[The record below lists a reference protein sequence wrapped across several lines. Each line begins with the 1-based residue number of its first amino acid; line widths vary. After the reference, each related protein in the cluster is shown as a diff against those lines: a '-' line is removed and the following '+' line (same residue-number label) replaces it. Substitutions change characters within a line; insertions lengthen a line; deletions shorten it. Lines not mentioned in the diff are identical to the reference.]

1 MIYCKVK
8 CFVMSVFCKKTIRLF
23 ICLIVSVF
31 VSYTA
36 YSTEVAT
43 KGRETLFVEEKGQNA
58 NPDYLKFSWKGNQLF
73 AYFCTDKVT
82 FVTQE
87 VHYVDNEAS
96 LEARRKGND
105 NEALKLSA
113 VTESYHF
120 DMRFLNSS
128 PDVKVI
134 GVDEQET
141 KFDYYLAH
149 CPDGILGAKSYSKIR
164 YSNIYPNVDLEFYYD
179 GGKMKYNFIVRR
191 GGNVGDIKIAWHGV
205 ENLELS
211 DAGITFSAGEF
222 DFVDMPPVSQS
233 GNETVETEYSLKG
246 NVVGFSVGNYD
257 TSSTLIIDPGII
269 WSSHLEYNGYGTWGD
284 IVHNSNGSIF
294 YYADWEWNSTAADVT
309 SYLSSASSNNHYGTA
324 GGHDIIISKFKL
336 SGDLLWVCQYGGDGA
351 DDIDGAVVYDEINER
366 LYVAGST
373 ASSGFPLQT
382 RSGAYNLNWSN
393 ATNGSNTYTTSG
405 TRGFLLMFNSNNARQ
420 WATLLDR
427 GINLETY
434 DMAVNASGSV
444 YLVGQAGSSFYYR
457 DFTRYG
463 SQLAQIPSGSGY
475 QGSIVYGSS
484 ETQSYRYS
492 YVMEFS
498 AAGAM
503 LWSTW
508 LPVQTLVTG
517 NYDTNS
523 TGRASDV
530 EIGTDGSLYIV
541 GDEMW
546 TSSNYRFSTA
556 LISATYTNRG
566 NDDMFYMKFN
576 SSNQPV
582 PAWGGYI
589 GGAGFDKI
597 NVGAANGDIELDS
610 QNRLYVT
617 GHTYSADFPHVSPP
631 DVCGYYRGT
640 ITGTVSSNVSGTQ
653 NGYMFRI
660 NTNPNG
666 SSTID
671 YSTYFGGN
679 GYTAMKRIYK
689 DPSDNLWL
697 CGEANA
703 TAMTAIPVDGYYNNA
718 YSGLNINTFFAQL
731 SQYNELIWL
740 SYYSGT
746 EYGGF
751 ETYSPS
757 DNQIYLYYAGQS
769 QNHTNIGAGYQYS
782 TSSTCTRAMIIENT
796 VVNGVLNMVS
806 AAGTSICR
814 GESTT
819 IDAGAGFASYSWS
832 TGAHTQSI
840 SVSPT
845 TNTTYRVTATTVSGC
860 ELTASIDI
868 AVNVCC
874 EELAQPTLTVT
885 NQTDRSVTVS
895 WNSVPHASSYTL
907 YYGVND
913 PNGSTNVW
921 TIENITSTSYTV
933 PELTNGQS
941 YNFAVMPVGTGSYC
955 VENDLSPTRV
965 GTPVC
970 NQ

>member
-1 MIYCKVK
+1 
-8 CFVMSVFCKKTIRLF
+8 MSGCAML
-23 ICLIVSVF
+23 LIVCLF
-31 VSYTA
+31 VSHNILG
-36 YSTEVAT
+36 SEVLS
-43 KGRETLFVEEKGQNA
+43 KDRNMLFVEEKGQNA
-58 NPDYLKFSWKGNQLF
+58 NPEYLKFSWKGNQLF

-96 LEARRKGND
+96 LEARRKGNV

-113 VTESYHF
+113 VTYSYHF

-128 PDVKVI
+128 SDVKVSGI
-134 GVDEQET
+134 DEQET

-149 CPDGILGAKSYSKIR
+149 CPDGILSAMSYSKIL

-179 GGKMKYNFIVRR
+179 GSKLKYNFIVRR
-191 GGNVGDIKIAWHGV
+191 GGNVEDIKIAWDGV
-205 ENLELS
+205 ENLKLS
-211 DAGITFSAGEF
+211 EAGVTFDAGEF
-222 DFVDMPPVSQS
+222 NFVDMLPVSS
-233 GNETVETEYSLKG
+233 CNDANVETKYIVEDNIVK
-246 NVVGFSVGNYD
+246 FSVDDYNREG
-257 TSSTLIIDPGII
+257 TLVIDPGIT
-269 WSSHLEYNGYGTWGD
+269 WTSHLEYNGYGTWGD

-294 YYADWEWNSTAADVT
+294 YYADWEWSPTAADVAN
-309 SYLSSASSNNHYGTA
+309 YLSSASSNNHYGTA

-336 SGDLLWVCQYGGDGA
+336 SGDLIWVCQYGGDGA
-351 DDIDGAVVYDEINER
+351 DDIDGAVMYDEINER

-373 ASSGFPLQT
+373 GSSGFPLQT
-382 RSGAYNLNWSN
+382 RNGAYNLGWTN
-393 ATNGSNTYTTSG
+393 ATSGSYTFTTSG
-405 TRGFLLMFNSNNARQ
+405 TRGFLLMFNSSNARQ

-444 YLVGQAGSSFYYR
+444 YLIGKMGSVSYR
-457 DFTRYG
+457 DYTRYG

-475 QGSIVYGSS
+475 QGNFVYGSS
-484 ETQSYRYS
+484 ESQTYS
-492 YVMEFS
+492 YSFIIEFAS
-498 AAGAM
+498 SGAM
-503 LWSTW
+503 LWSTY
-508 LPVQTLVTG
+508 LPVQTLATG
-517 NYDTNS
+517 TYDSNTS
-523 TGRASDV
+523 GRVCDI

-541 GDEMW
+541 GDELW
-546 TSSNYRFSTA
+546 SGDKYRFSTA

-566 NDDMFYMKFN
+566 QDDMFYMKFN

-640 ITGTVSSNVSGTQ
+640 ISGSVSSNVSGTQ

-660 NTNPNG
+660 NTNANG
-666 SSTID
+666 TSSID

-697 CGEANA
+697 CGEAGA
-703 TAMTAIPVDGYYNNA
+703 TAMTAIPVDGYYNNG
-718 YSGLNINTFFAQL
+718 YSGSSTNTFFAQL

-740 SYYSGT
+740 SYYAST
-746 EYGGF
+746 YYGGF

-769 QNHTNIGAGYQYS
+769 QNHTNIGGGYQYS
-782 TSSTCTRAMIIENT
+782 TSSTCTRAMVIENT

-814 GESTT
+814 GEGTT

-845 TNTTYRVTATTVSGC
+845 TNTTYRVTATTTSGC
-860 ELTASIDI
+860 EVTASIDI
-868 AVNVCC
+868 SVIVCC
-874 EELAQPTLTVT
+874 EELARPTLTVT
-885 NQTDRSVTVS
+885 SQTDRSVTVS
-895 WNSVPHASSYTL
+895 WNSISHASSYTL

-913 PNGSTNVW
+913 PNGSPNVW

-955 VENDLSPTRV
+955 IENDLSPTRV

-970 NQ
+970 DE

>member
-1 MIYCKVK
+1 MCYSK
-8 CFVMSVFCKKTIRLF
+8 MSGCAML
-23 ICLIVSVF
+23 LIVCLF
-31 VSYTA
+31 VSHNILG
-36 YSTEVAT
+36 SEVLS
-43 KGRETLFVEEKGQNA
+43 KDRNMLFVEEKGQNA
-58 NPDYLKFSWKGNQLF
+58 NPEYLKFSWKGNQLY

-87 VHYVDNEAS
+87 VRYVENEAS

-113 VTESYHF
+113 FTESHYF

-128 PDVKVI
+128 SDVKVS
-134 GVDEQET
+134 GVDEQEA

-149 CPDGILGAKSYSKIR
+149 CPDGILGAKSYSKIL
-164 YSNIYPNVDLEFYYD
+164 YSNIFPNIDLEFYYD
-179 GGKMKYNFIVRR
+179 GSKLKYNFIVRS
-191 GGNVGDIKIAWHGV
+191 GGNVEDIKIVWDGV

-211 DAGITFSAGEF
+211 DAGITFSVGEF
-222 DFVDMPPVSQS
+222 DFVDMPPVSQC

-246 NVVGFSVGNYD
+246 NVVGFSVDNYD
-257 TSSTLIIDPGII
+257 ASSTLTIDPGIT
-269 WSSHLEYNGYGTWGD
+269 WTSHLEYNGYGTYGD

-294 YYADWEWNSTAADVT
+294 YYADWEWSPNATEVSN
-309 SYLSSASSNNHYGTA
+309 YLNSASTNNHYGVTS
-324 GGHDIIISKFKL
+324 GNNDIIISKFKL
-336 SGDLLWVCQYGGDGA
+336 SGDLLWVCQYGGDA
-351 DDIDGAVVYDEINER
+351 DDDIDGAVLYDENNDR
-366 LYVAGST
+366 LYIAGST
-373 ASSGFPLQT
+373 RSSGFPLQT

-393 ATNGSNTYTTSG
+393 ATSGSNTYTTG
-405 TRGFLLMFNSNNARQ
+405 GNRGFLLMFDSNNVRQ

-444 YLVGQAGSSFYYR
+444 YLVGQAGSFSYR
-457 DFTRYG
+457 EYNMYG
-463 SQLAQIPSGSGY
+463 SQLAQIPHGSGY
-475 QGSIVYGSS
+475 QGGIVYGSS
-484 ETQSYRYS
+484 EYQKYS
-492 YVMEFS
+492 YSFVMEFGS
-498 AAGAM
+498 SGSM

-517 NYDTNS
+517 NYDTNM
-523 TGRASDV
+523 TGRASDI
-530 EIGTDGSLYIV
+530 EIGTDGSFYIV
-541 GDEMW
+541 GDDLW
-546 TSSNYRFSTA
+546 SSSNYRFSTA

-597 NVGAANGDIELDS
+597 NVAAANGDIELDS

-617 GHTYSADFPHVSPP
+617 GHTYSADFAHVSPP
-631 DVCGYYRGT
+631 DVCGYYNGT
-640 ITGTVSSNVSGTQ
+640 INGTVSNNVSETQ

-660 NTNPNG
+660 NTNANG
-666 SSTID
+666 TSSID

-697 CGEANA
+697 CGEARA
-703 TAMTAIPVDGYYNNA
+703 LAMTAIPVDGYYNNG
-718 YSGLNINTFFAQL
+718 YSGINSNTFFAQL

-740 SYYSGT
+740 SYYAGT
-746 EYGGF
+746 YYGGF

-757 DNQIYLYYAGQS
+757 DNRIYLYYAGQS
-769 QNHTNIGAGYQYS
+769 ENHTNIGGGYQYS
-782 TSSTCTRAMIIENT
+782 TSSTCTRAMVIENS
-796 VVNGVLNMVS
+796 VVNGALNMVS
-806 AAGTSICR
+806 AAGNSICR
-814 GESTT
+814 GDGTT

-845 TNTTYRVTATTVSGC
+845 TNTTYRVTATTASGC
-860 ELTASIDI
+860 EVTASIDI
-868 AVNVCC
+868 SVIVCC
-874 EELAQPTLTVT
+874 TELARPTLTVT
-885 NQTDRSVTVS
+885 NQTDRSVSVS
-895 WNSVPHASSYTL
+895 WNSVPNASSYSL

-913 PNGSTNVW
+913 PNSSTNVW

-933 PELTNGQS
+933 PELTNGQQ
-941 YNFAVMPVGTGSYC
+941 YNFAVMPVGTGEYC
-955 VENDLSPTRV
+955 PNNPMSPTRQ

-970 NQ
+970 DE

>member
-1 MIYCKVK
+1 M
-8 CFVMSVFCKKTIRLF
+8 
-23 ICLIVSVF
+23 CLIVSVF

-36 YSTEVAT
+36 YSSEVAS

-58 NPDYLKFSWKGNQLF
+58 NPEYLKFSWKGNQLF

-96 LEARRKGND
+96 LEARRKGNY

-113 VTESYHF
+113 VTYSYNF

-128 PDVKVI
+128 SDVKVI

-149 CPDGILGAKSYSKIR
+149 CPDGILGVNSYAKIM
-164 YSNIYPNVDLEFYYD
+164 YSNVYPNIDLEFYYD
-179 GGKMKYNFIVRR
+179 GSKLKYNFIVRS
-191 GGNVGDIKIAWHGV
+191 GGNADDIKIAWDGV
-205 ENLELS
+205 ENLKLS
-211 DAGITFSAGEF
+211 EDGVTFDAGEF
-222 DFVDMPPVSQS
+222 SFVDMPPVSFC
-233 GNETVETEYSLKG
+233 NDANVETKYIVEENTVK
-246 NVVGFSVGNYD
+246 FSVDEYNRA
-257 TSSTLIIDPGII
+257 STLVIDPGIT
-269 WSSHLEYNGYGTWGD
+269 WTSHLEYNGYGTWGD
-284 IVHNSNGSIF
+284 IVHNSNGNLF
-294 YYADWEWNSTAADVT
+294 YYADWEWNPSSTDV
-309 SYLSSASSNNHYGTA
+309 SNYLNSASTNNHYGVTSNNN
-324 GGHDIIISKFKL
+324 DIIISKFKL
-336 SGDLLWVCQYGGDGA
+336 SGDLVWVCQYGGDA
-351 DDIDGAVVYDEINER
+351 DDDIDGAVLYDEQNER

-373 ASSGFPLQT
+373 KSSGFPLQN
-382 RSGAYNLNWSN
+382 RSGAYNLTWTN
-393 ATNGSNTYTTSG
+393 ATSGSYTFTTSG
-405 TRGFLLMFNSNNARQ
+405 TRGFLLMFNSSNARQ

-434 DMAVNASGSV
+434 DMAVNESGSV
-444 YLVGQAGSSFYYR
+444 YLVGKVGSSFYYR

-475 QGSIVYGSS
+475 QGGFVSSSS
-484 ETQSYRYS
+484 ETQSYNYS
-492 YVMEFS
+492 YIMEFTS
-498 AAGAM
+498 AGVIQ
-503 LWSTW
+503 WSTY
-508 LPVQTLVTG
+508 LPVQNIGTSSYV
-517 NYDTNS
+517 S
-523 TGRASDV
+523 SGRVCDI
-530 EIGTDGSLYIV
+530 EIGTDGSFYIV
-541 GDEMW
+541 GDELW
-546 TSSNYRFSTA
+546 SGDNYRYSTD
-556 LISATYTNRG
+556 LITATYTNRG
-566 NDDMFYMKFN
+566 QDDMFYMKFN

-631 DVCGYYRGT
+631 DVCGYYNGT
-640 ITGTVSSNVSGTQ
+640 INGTVTNNVSGTQ

-660 NTNPNG
+660 KTNSNG
-666 SSTID
+666 TSTID

-689 DPSDNLWL
+689 DPVDNLWI
-697 CGEANA
+697 CGEMGRV
-703 TAMTAIPVDGYYNNA
+703 AMTSISVSGYYNNSF
-718 YSGLNINTFFAQL
+718 SGLNTNTFFAQL
-731 SQYNELIWL
+731 SQYNELLWL
-740 SYYSGT
+740 SYYANT
-746 EYGGF
+746 YYGGF

-769 QNHTNIGAGYQYS
+769 QNHTNIGGGYQYS
-782 TSSTCTRAMIIENT
+782 YTSGTCTRAMVIENT
-796 VVNGVLNMVS
+796 VVNGALNMVS
-806 AAGTSICR
+806 AAGNSICR
-814 GESTT
+814 GDGTT

-840 SVSPT
+840 SVAPT
-845 TNTTYRVTATTVSGC
+845 ATTTYRVTATTASGC
-860 ELTASIDI
+860 EVTASIEI
-868 AVNVCC
+868 SVIVCC

-885 NQTDRSVTVS
+885 SQTDRSVTVS

-921 TIENITSTSYTV
+921 AIENITSTSYTV

-955 VENDLSPTRV
+955 IENDLSPTRV

-970 NQ
+970 DE

>member
-1 MIYCKVK
+1 M
-8 CFVMSVFCKKTIRLF
+8 FM
-23 ICLIVSVF
+23 
-31 VSYTA
+31 SYTV
-36 YSTEVAT
+36 YSSEVVS
-43 KGRETLFVEEKGQNA
+43 KGRETLFIEEKGQNA
-58 NPDYLKFSWKGNQLF
+58 NPEYLKFSWKGNQLF
-73 AYFCTDKVT
+73 AYFCVDKVT

-105 NEALKLSA
+105 NEALRLSA
-113 VTESYHF
+113 VTYSYHF

-128 PDVKVI
+128 SDVKVF

-141 KFDYYLAH
+141 KYDYYLEH
-149 CPDGILGAKSYSKIR
+149 CPDGILGALSYSKIL
-164 YSNIYPNVDLEFYYD
+164 YSNIYPNIDLEFYYD
-179 GGKMKYNFIVRR
+179 GSKLKYNFIVRS
-191 GGNVGDIKIAWHGV
+191 GGSVDEIKIAWDGV
-205 ENLELS
+205 ENLKLS
-211 DAGITFSAGEF
+211 EEGVTFDAGEF
-222 DFVDMPPVSQS
+222 SFVDMPPVSTC
-233 GNETVETEYSLKG
+233 NDANVETNY
-246 NVVGFSVGNYD
+246 VVEENIVKFSVDDYNRAG
-257 TSSTLIIDPGII
+257 TLVIDPGIV
-269 WSSHLEYNGYGTWGD
+269 WTSHLEYNGYGTWGD

-294 YYADWEWNSTAADVT
+294 YYADWEWNPTSSDV
-309 SYLSSASSNNHYGTA
+309 SNYLNSASTNNHYGTA

-336 SGDLLWVCQYGGDGA
+336 SGDLLWVCQYGGDSD
-351 DDIDGAVVYDEINER
+351 DDIRGSVLYDEQNDR

-373 ASSGFPLQT
+373 KSSGFPLQT

-393 ATNGSNTYTTSG
+393 ATNGSYTFTTSG
-405 TRGFLLMFNSNNARQ
+405 TRGFLLMFNSSNARQ

-427 GINLETY
+427 GINLETF
-434 DMAVNASGSV
+434 DMAVNASGSI
-444 YLVGQAGSSFYYR
+444 YLTGQVGSSFYYR

-463 SQLAQIPSGSGY
+463 SQLAQIPYGSGY
-475 QGSIVYGSS
+475 QGGIVSGGS
-484 ETQSYRYS
+484 ETQSYSYS

-498 AAGAM
+498 SAGAM
-503 LWSTW
+503 LWSSY

-517 NYDTNS
+517 TSDTNR
-523 TGRASDV
+523 TGRACDI
-530 EIGTDGSLYIV
+530 EIGTDGSFYIV
-541 GDEMW
+541 GDDLW
-546 TSSNYRFSTA
+546 SSSNYRFSTA
-556 LISATYTNRG
+556 LISATYTNQG
-566 NDDMFYMKFN
+566 EDDMFYMKFN

-617 GHTYSADFPHVSPP
+617 GHTYSANFPHVSPP
-631 DVCGYYRGT
+631 DVCGYYNGT
-640 ITGTVSSNVSGTQ
+640 INGTVTNNVSGTQ

-660 NTNPNG
+660 KTNSNG
-666 SSTID
+666 TSTID

-689 DPSDNLWL
+689 DPVDNLWI
-697 CGEANA
+697 CGEMGRM
-703 TAMTAIPVDGYYNNA
+703 AMTSISVSGYYNNSF
-718 YSGLNINTFFAQL
+718 SGLNTNTFFAQL
-731 SQYNELIWL
+731 SQYNELLWL
-740 SYYSGT
+740 SYYAST
-746 EYGGF
+746 YYGGF

-769 QNHTNIGAGYQYS
+769 QNHTNIGGGYQYS
-782 TSSTCTRAMIIENT
+782 YTSGTCTRAMVIENT

-814 GESTT
+814 GEGTT

-840 SVSPT
+840 SVAPT
-845 TNTTYRVTATTVSGC
+845 ATTTYRVTATTASGC
-860 ELTASIDI
+860 EVTASIDI
-868 AVNVCC
+868 SVIVCC
-874 EELAQPTLTVT
+874 EDLAQPTLTVT

-941 YNFAVMPVGTGSYC
+941 YNFAVMPVGSGSYC
-955 VENDLSPTRV
+955 IENDLSPTRV

-970 NQ
+970 NE